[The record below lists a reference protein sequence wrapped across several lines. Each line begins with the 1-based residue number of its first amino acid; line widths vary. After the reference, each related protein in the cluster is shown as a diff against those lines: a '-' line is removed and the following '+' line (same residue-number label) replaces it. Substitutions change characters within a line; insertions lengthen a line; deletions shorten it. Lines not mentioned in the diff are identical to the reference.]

1 MRFRYLSYPLKSE
14 NPVYGVGNEP
24 LDLRK
29 TRSIASGDSANVC
42 QFTIRSH
49 LGTHVDLP
57 NHFFENGKKVTD
69 YPAEFW
75 IFKAPETVQVALKPS
90 EILKCGEWLD
100 SIAQAADILLLR
112 SGWAGM
118 RGDRKY
124 SIENPGINPE
134 VAFHLRKKYPKLRAI
149 GIDWISVSPYSYRA
163 LGRSAHQA
171 FLDPAGDNNPIA
183 IIEDMDLS
191 CDLEGLR
198 EVFVVPLRIQE
209 SDSAPCTV
217 IGGFLD

>member
-1 MRFRYLSYPLKSE
+1 MKFRYLSYPLKSE
-14 NPVYGVGNEP
+14 NPVYGAGNEP

-29 TRSIASGDSANVC
+29 TRSLASGDSANVC
-42 QFTIRSH
+42 QFTIGGH
-49 LGTHVDLP
+49 LGTHIDSP
-57 NHFFENGKKVTD
+57 NHFFENGKRVAD

-75 IFKAPETVQVALKPS
+75 IFKAPETVPVALKPS
-90 EILKCGEWLD
+90 ETLKCGEWLD
-100 SIAQAADILLLR
+100 LIAPAADILLLQ

-124 SIENPGINPE
+124 GMENPGIDPE
-134 VAFHLRKKYPKLRAI
+134 VAFYLRKRYPKLRTV
-149 GIDWISVSPYSYRA
+149 GIDWISVSPHSDRA
-163 LGRSAHQA
+163 LGRKTHRA
-171 FLDPAGDNNPIA
+171 FLDPDGDNNPIA

-191 CDLEGLR
+191 CDLKNLR
-198 EVFVVPLRIQE
+198 EVFAAPLRVQE